1 MHGKCRYQSSP
12 GLCVRLGGGGWL
24 LSPSLEMTPVPKVTV
39 LSVDRSPVGCQ
50 VKGAEPGKV
59 GKVGR

>member
-1 MHGKCRYQSSP
+1 MQIPVKSWP
-12 GLCVRLGGGGWL
+12 LCEVGGGWL